1 MLTGHREDEDQVS
14 WTKGYLDHTDTLVQ
28 VVGAAGERR
37 LVEVDDVTS
46 QRHPLSSPI
55 YPFTEECQDEI
66 RW

>member
-14 WTKGYLDHTDTLVQ
+14 WAKGNLNHTDSLVQ

-37 LVEVDDVTS
+37 LLEMDDVTS
-46 QRHPLSSPI
+46 QWHPLSSAI
-55 YPFTEECQDEI
+55 YSSTKECQDEI